1 MPNDST
7 NTGTGPDTFADVESA
22 TNIDTD
28 QWVKVNQAHYDR
40 SSDGELAT
48 KLIFTIADAK
58 GVDPLDHTALPPL
71 YGSVD
76 AQSLEETFFGP
87 PGAGTQRDESG
98 IIAFRYDGYKVTL
111 RADGWISVYEPE

>member
-1 MPNDST
+1 MSEDST
-7 NTGTGPDTFADVESA
+7 DTWTNPDTSTDVESA

-28 QWVKVNQAHYDR
+28 QWVQISQTNYDR
-40 SSDGELAT
+40 SGDEELAT

-71 YGSVD
+71 YESID

-87 PGAGTQRDESG
+87 PGVGTQRDETG
-98 IIAFRYDGYKVTL
+98 VIAFRYAGYKVLL
-111 RADGWISVYEPE
+111 RADGWISVFEPE

>member
-1 MPNDST
+1 MPNDPT
-7 NTGTGPDTFADVESA
+7 NTGIGPDTFSNVEFA

-28 QWVKVNQAHYDR
+28 QWVRVNQAHYDR

-48 KLIFTIADAK
+48 ELIFTIADAK
-58 GVDPLDHTALPPL
+58 GVDPLDHTELPPL
-71 YGSVD
+71 YESVD

-87 PGAGTQRDESG
+87 PGVGTQRDESG
-98 IIAFRYDGYKVTL
+98 AVAFRYDGYKVVL